1 MHSLKQLEAFLL
13 RKSISLTSQ
22 ELKILYWAIKGQTN
36 AEIAALLEVSIATVK
51 THKNNLI
58 SKLGV
63 EGKEGFRKFLLEII
77 KLLQ

>member
-63 EGKEGFRKFLLEII
+63 EGKEGFRKFLFEIA
-77 KLLQ
+77 KNPP